1 MTQEILIHDVLY
13 HHVLIHG
20 TPYAAGRAQGELLAQ
35 NPELAAFFTS
45 PLKGKGELTP
55 AQGAEALAFFE
66 RHCPG
71 LNEEIRGFADALNV
85 GPERVVYYAFSHNP
99 PTDFLGGSCSQVVVM
114 PSHSADGHLRV
125 ARNYDFN
132 PRMTEMRLALTR
144 IEGQAAHLGF
154 SELQFGRYDGLNE
167 HGLCVSMSGGA
178 PLAPVEPGGCMFW
191 SLIRTV
197 LDRCATVMEALEVIE
212 GIPLSFNLNLVLAD
226 RAGEAALVEMASSHR
241 AVKRLREGVLVAT
254 NHFALTQMN
263 PHDVNRT
270 WNSVERVRIAQQRL
284 DREGTRITPDA
295 LRDLLG
301 EPFPE
306 GLCVHDFSGFFG
318 TLWSEV
324 FDVTAGSVDI
334 CFGPPTHNAWRTFT
348 LQAPENRAE
357 YPARLPDRPVD
368 PSFWRKVE
376 ASA

>member
-1 MTQEILIHDVLY
+1 MNQETVIHDVAY
-13 HHVLIHG
+13 RHELIQG
-20 TPYAAGRAQGELLAQ
+20 TPYAAGRAQGEALARS
-35 NPELAAFFTS
+35 PEAVAFFTS
-45 PLKGKGELTP
+45 PMKAKGELSP
-55 AQGAEALAFFE
+55 GQAEAALRFFE

-71 LNEEIRGFADALNV
+71 LNEEVRGFADALGV
-85 GPERVVYYAFSHNP
+85 APERVAYYAFSHNP

-132 PRMTEMRLALTR
+132 HRMTEMRLALTR
-144 IEGQAAHLGF
+144 IKGQAAHLGF

-191 SLIRTV
+191 SLVRTV
-197 LDRCATVMEALEVIE
+197 LDRCATVAEALVVIE

-226 RAGEAALVEMASSHR
+226 RTGEAALVEMASSHR
-241 AVKRLREGVLVAT
+241 AVKRIREGMLVAT
-254 NHFALTQMN
+254 NHFALAGMR
-263 PHDVNRT
+263 PYDVNRT
-270 WNSVERVRIAQQRL
+270 WNSVERVSVVQQRL
-284 DREGTRITPDA
+284 GREGTRITADA

-301 EPFPE
+301 KPFPE

-324 FDVTAGSVDI
+324 FDVTTGTVDI
-334 CFGPPTHNAWRTFT
+334 CFGPPTHNPWRTFS
-348 LQAPENRAE
+348 LDLPADGAA
-357 YPARLPDRPVD
+357 YPARLPERPVD

-376 ASA
+376 APA